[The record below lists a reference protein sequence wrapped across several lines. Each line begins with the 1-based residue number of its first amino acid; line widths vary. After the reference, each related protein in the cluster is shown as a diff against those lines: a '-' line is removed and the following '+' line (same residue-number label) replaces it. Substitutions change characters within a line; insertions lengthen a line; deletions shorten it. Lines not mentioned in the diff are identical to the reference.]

1 MFYNYFLSGAP
12 VPFGY
17 FNITLDEVCQ
27 WLMFR
32 CTFSAMISYTLH
44 KKWSFPL
51 RISSVNVTKSAG
63 NFFLFSDSWVML
75 QSAALIL
82 KYISSKNVFSFFCF
96 FCFFVCFFF
105 NLEKCL
111 FSRTPA
117 SSCLMVKESTE
128 VWFFCHRHSLLRFNS
143 NLGNLSRPL
152 FDSNETV

>member
-32 CTFSAMISYTLH
+32 CTSSAMISYTLH

-96 FCFFVCFFF
+96 FCFFVCFFLTLKNVYF
-105 NLEKCL
+105 QENLQAAVLWLKN
-111 FSRTPA
+111 RP
-117 SSCLMVKESTE
+117 KYD
-128 VWFFCHRHSLLRFNS
+128 FFAT
-143 NLGNLSRPL
+143 
-152 FDSNETV
+152 DTVYYGLIRI